1 MPLSLSE
8 HNFNRTYT
16 FGNFSGLMLY
26 VFQRFGH
33 TKLFPRYIDM
43 YIVVDKNLVSFF
55 LFFNINL
62 FVLIGG

>member
-26 VFQRFGH
+26 VFQRSGH

-55 LFFNINL
+55 LI
-62 FVLIGG
+62 

>member
-26 VFQRFGH
+26 VFQRSGH

-55 LFFNINL
+55 FNINL
-62 FVLIGG
+62 LILIGG